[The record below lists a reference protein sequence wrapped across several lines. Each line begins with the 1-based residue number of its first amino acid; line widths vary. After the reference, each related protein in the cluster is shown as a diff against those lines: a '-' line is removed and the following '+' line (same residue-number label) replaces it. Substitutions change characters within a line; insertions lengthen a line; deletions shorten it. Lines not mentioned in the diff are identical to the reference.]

1 MTKEKTSA
9 VVRTPDGDNREWHL
23 IDADGQYVGRLA
35 TRIATLLMGKNRP
48 DFTPHIDMGA
58 YVVVLNTDK
67 LKISG
72 AKADQK
78 AYFHFSGYPG
88 GLSKTLYKDLFKKDS
103 GEVLRRAVWGM
114 MAKNKLRDQKIKR
127 LKLFKSEKHPY
138 QNKFK
143 ADK

>member
-1 MTKEKTSA
+1 MTKEKTA
-9 VVRTPDGDNREWHL
+9 VKKRTPEGDNREWHL
-23 IDADGQYVGRLA
+23 IDADGLYVGRLA
-35 TRIATLLMGKNRP
+35 TKIATLLMGKNRV

-103 GEVLRRAVWGM
+103 GEVLRRAIWGM

-127 LKLFKSEKHPY
+127 LKLFKADKHPY
-138 QNKFK
+138 QDKFK
-143 ADK
+143 K

>member
-1 MTKEKTSA
+1 MTKEKNNSPA
-9 VVRTPDGDNREWHL
+9 GDKREWHL
-23 IDADGQYVGRLA
+23 IDADGQYVGRIA
-35 TRIATLLMGKNRP
+35 TRIAILLMGKNRP

-58 YVVVLNTDK
+58 FVIVLNTNK

-103 GEVLRRAVWGM
+103 REVLRRAVWGM

-127 LKLFKSEKHPY
+127 LKLFKGDKHSY
-138 QNKFK
+138 QDKFK
-143 ADK
+143 K

>member
-9 VVRTPDGDNREWHL
+9 KKRTPEGDNREWHL

-58 YVVVLNTDK
+58 FVIVLNTDK

-78 AYFHFSGYPG
+78 EYFHFSGYPG
-88 GLSKTLYKDLFKKDS
+88 GLSSTLYKDLFKKDS
-103 GEVLRRAVWGM
+103 GEVLRRAIWGM
-114 MAKNKLRDQKIKR
+114 MAKNRLRDLKIKR
-127 LKLFKSEKHPY
+127 LKLFKAEKHPY
-138 QNKFK
+138 QDKFK
-143 ADK
+143 K